1 MYAPFRRR
9 RPSATIGMMDVASF
23 LRRFPPFD
31 GLDDATLG
39 RAADAARKEQHPAG
53 SVIIRQGGEPASCL
67 HVIAG
72 GSIEVVADGK
82 VVESMG
88 EGGIFGHVSL
98 VTGAGPVATIQ
109 AREDTVCYELD
120 KAVAD
125 EVLGTRSG
133 AVFITTN
140 FRRWFEDRATASES
154 HPLRTAEMAVGALVR
169 GPPLQCEPSMSVA
182 EVARAMVD
190 EKTSA
195 AMVPTASG
203 LGIVTDVDLR
213 TKVLAAGR
221 DPMTPVH
228 EIVSI
233 PASTIAEE
241 ALAAEALFQMVEG
254 GFHHLPVV
262 SPSGAVVGVVTET
275 DVIGFGA
282 DSPFAIR
289 SSIER
294 ASDLTTAVE
303 ATRRLPDSV
312 AKLVEGG
319 VDAVHIG
326 HIVGATID
334 VLTRRLLDL
343 AFDRHG
349 SPPEPWAWLA
359 FGSLGR
365 REQALHTDQDHGLVY
380 AGTKDDEERLDP
392 YFREIAEFVT
402 QGLEDAGLPR
412 CQGNMMAVSEAL
424 RRSLEG
430 WVDQLGMWIGKRERH
445 AAEIAS
451 AVFDFRQVAGPL
463 DVEPS
468 FDRVVRGAATN
479 RPFMCI
485 LAAQAVEHRPPAGHI
500 REFIVEGSGEHAGSL
515 DLKHGGI
522 IPITDVARF
531 HALAA
536 GASIHRTIDRLRL
549 ATVVGR
555 IDDGTRAG
563 LEEAFRLL
571 WQLRLEHQ
579 VACVREG
586 GQPDDFVDPK
596 ALTPV
601 RRQGLKEAF
610 RVITRAQHALGAD
623 TGRAPVRLGRP

>member
-1 MYAPFRRR
+1 
-9 RPSATIGMMDVASF
+9 MDAASF

-31 GLDDATLG
+31 GLDDATL
-39 RAADAARKEQHPAG
+39 RRVADTARKEQHPAG
-53 SVIIRQGGEPASCL
+53 SVIIRQGGEPSSCL

-72 GSIEVVADGK
+72 GSIEVVVDGE
-82 VVESMG
+82 VVGSLG
-88 EGGIFGHVSL
+88 EGGVFGHVSL
-98 VTGAGPVATIQ
+98 VTREGPVATVR
-109 AREDTVCYELD
+109 AREDTACYELD
-120 KAVAD
+120 KSAAD

-133 AVFITTN
+133 AAFITTS
-140 FRRWFEDRATASES
+140 FRRWFEDRAAASAS
-154 HPLRTAEMAVGALVR
+154 QPLRTWEMAVGALVR
-169 GPPLQCEPSMSVA
+169 GPLLRCEPTMSVA
-182 EVARAMVD
+182 DVARAMVD
-190 EKTSA
+190 ERTSA
-195 AMVPTASG
+195 AVVPTANG

-213 TKVLAAGR
+213 TRVLAVGR
-221 DPMTPVH
+221 DPTTPVH
-228 EIVSI
+228 EIVST
-233 PASTIAEE
+233 PASTIAEGV
-241 ALAAEALFQMVEG
+241 LAAEALFQMVEG

-262 SPSGAVVGVVTET
+262 SPSGSVVGVVTET
-275 DVIGFGA
+275 DLIGFGA

-294 ASDLTTAVE
+294 ASDLVTAVE
-303 ATRRLPDSV
+303 AARRLPDSV

-349 SPPEPWAWLA
+349 APPEPWAWLA

-380 AGTKDDEERLDP
+380 AGTTGDEERLDP
-392 YFREIAEFVT
+392 YFRKIAEFVT

-412 CQGNMMAVSEAL
+412 CKGNMMAVNEAL

-445 AAEIAS
+445 AAEVAS

-463 DVEPS
+463 DVEAS
-468 FDRVVRGAATN
+468 FDQVVRGAATN
-479 RPFMCI
+479 RAFLSI
-485 LAAQAVEHRPPAGHI
+485 VAAQAVEHRPPAGRI
-500 REFIVEGSGEHAGSL
+500 RGFIVEGPGEHAGSL

-522 IPITDVARF
+522 IPITDLARF
-531 HALAA
+531 HVLAA
-536 GASIHRTIDRLRL
+536 GASVHRTIDRLRL
-549 ATVVGR
+549 ASVLGR
-555 IDDGTRAG
+555 IDDETRAG
-563 LEEAFRLL
+563 LEEAFTLL

-586 GQPDDFVDPK
+586 RQPADFVDPK
-596 ALTPV
+596 TLSPV

-610 RVITRAQHALGAD
+610 RVIARAQRVLGLEM
-623 TGRAPVRLGRP
+623 GRSPARLGRP